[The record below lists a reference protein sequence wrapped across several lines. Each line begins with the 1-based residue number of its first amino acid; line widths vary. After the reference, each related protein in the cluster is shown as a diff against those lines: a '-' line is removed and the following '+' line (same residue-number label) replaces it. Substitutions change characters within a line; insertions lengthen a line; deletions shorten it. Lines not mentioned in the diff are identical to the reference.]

1 MTGSCWRLLAAFL
14 LSFATPSLLRGQDAT
29 VDHPLAVAPALGP
42 NSAPL
47 RHSSPI
53 APVSTLPPST
63 PPRYPVAPGTL
74 VPPGLVFQH
83 LVRGAGI
90 IFSGQVTSIGRV
102 APSAGQY
109 PASTTVTFQ
118 VENALRGAAVG
129 EELTI
134 HEWAGLRS
142 SGERYYVGERVLLF
156 LYSPSRLGLTSPVAG
171 AMGRFAVDSQDRVV
185 MSAQHRIA
193 LAADPILGGKT
204 IVSYAAFARAV
215 RRTGGEE

>member
-14 LSFATPSLLRGQDAT
+14 LSFATPSLLRGQDAV
-29 VDHPLAVAPALGP
+29 VDHPLAVAPVLGP
-42 NSAPL
+42 NLAPL
-47 RHSSPI
+47 RYSTPI
-53 APVSTLPPST
+53 APVSIPPPSM
-63 PPRYPVAPGTL
+63 PPRHPVAPGTT

-90 IFSGQVTSIGRV
+90 IFSGQVTSIGHV
-102 APSAGQY
+102 APSSGQ

-118 VENALRGAAVG
+118 VENALRGVAVG

-142 SGERYYVGERVLLF
+142 SGERYYAGERVLLF

-171 AMGRFAVDSQDRVV
+171 AMGRFAVDSQGRIV
-185 MSAQHRIA
+185 MSAQHIIA
-193 LAADPILGGKT
+193 FGADPILGGKT
-204 IVSYAAFARAV
+204 IVSYANFADAV
-215 RRTGGEE
+215 RRAGGEE